1 MAIFRENANLP
12 PERPRI
18 LREIG
23 PAEVAFGAGF
33 LLAVVGIALVSVAAA
48 LIVAG
53 ALLMIASWRAA

>member
-1 MAIFRENANLP
+1 MFNPNANLP

-23 PAEVAFGAGF
+23 PAEVAFGVGF
-33 LLAVVGIALVSVAAA
+33 LLVVVGIALVSVAAA

-53 ALLMIASWRAA
+53 ALLMLVTWRAA